1 MSVATGAP
9 AAREV
14 GAIPNGVV
22 PTPRSG
28 KPPRRWTV
36 SLGLLA
42 PSLLLYVVFLAVPL
56 LFILRYAF
64 ADDSP
69 GIVTVLMRESVKQV
83 LGTTIEAALYATLIC
98 GVLSVL
104 YAYAMQVAGKRWL
117 TVLMA
122 ALLGS
127 LLASLI
133 VRTYAFMI
141 VTGSSG
147 PFQRFIDLVDGS
159 GDGSLL
165 YSRSAVLIAMVHV
178 TLPLSVLSVFSVM
191 NRIPAHLTGAART
204 LGAKPA
210 SAWLRVTLPLLAP
223 GIAAGAAL
231 AFIQGVGMFVV
242 PAFLGGTEDRVVGQL
257 IDTNVA
263 LLGRI
268 TEAAILSILMIL
280 AVLICLVGF
289 RLFWPIETLFFADH
303 ESDGNPRTM
312 LTLLRRTRQRG
323 LLHQKDRLRG
333 VRAAAL
339 GIERVLSVVPWL
351 WVCRIVGVA
360 TAVFLVLP
368 YLVMVP
374 AAFTQTSFITFPP
387 EGFSLRWFGE
397 VAADGTWLPA
407 ARNSVIVGLV
417 ATVTAMI
424 AGVPLAW
431 LLARARMYPSVRGIV
446 LMLVMLPMLVPI
458 VAIALGEYLLF
469 LDLGIIGRLP
479 LLGLTH
485 GLLGVPVVVTVLVS
499 SLRHYDFD
507 LDRAARTLGAGPL
520 QVFRRIT
527 TPLIMPALLTGAS
540 FTFLHSLDELL
551 IAKNV
556 TALDGQTLPVK
567 LYSGISQ
574 GVTPALAAV
583 STVILTVTFAG
594 LLLGYALVRA
604 TRSVP
609 TPGRP

>member
-1 MSVATGAP
+1 MASP
-9 AAREV
+9 A
-14 GAIPNGVV
+14 
-22 PTPRSG
+22 
-28 KPPRRWTV
+28 
-36 SLGLLA
+36 
-42 PSLLLYVVFLAVPL
+42 LLLYGIFLVAPL
-56 LFILRYAF
+56 MLILRYAF

-69 GIVTVLMRESVKQV
+69 GIVSVLMRESVLRV
-83 LGTTIEAALYATLIC
+83 LRTTAEAALYATVIC
-98 GVLSVL
+98 AVISVA
-104 YAYAMQVAGKRWL
+104 YAYAMQLAGRAWR
-117 TVLMA
+117 TALMA

-141 VTGSSG
+141 VTGSGG
-147 PFQRFIDLVDGS
+147 PFQRFIDAVDGP

-165 YSRSAVLIAMVHV
+165 FSRTAVLIAMVHV

-191 NRIPAHLTGAART
+191 NRIPVHLTGAART
-204 LGAKPA
+204 LGARPT

-242 PAFLGGTEDRVVGQL
+242 PAFLGGTDDRVVAQL

-280 AVLICLVGF
+280 AVLFCLVVF
-289 RLFWPIETLFFADH
+289 RLLWPIETLFFADH
-303 ESDGNPRTM
+303 EASGNPRT
-312 LTLLRRTRQRG
+312 LFSLVRGVRQRG
-323 LLHQKDRLRG
+323 LIPREGLMGFGK
-333 VRAAAL
+333 VSL
-339 GIERVLSVVPWL
+339 GLEHILSFVPWG
-351 WVCRIVGVA
+351 WVCRVAGIV

-374 AAFTQTSFITFPP
+374 AAFTKTGFIKFPP

-397 VAADGTWLPA
+397 VAADGAWLPA
-407 ARNSVIVGLV
+407 AQNSVIVGVV
-417 ATVTAMI
+417 ATATAMI
-424 AGVPLAW
+424 AGVPLAL
-431 LLARARMYPSVRGIV
+431 LLAKARMQPSLRGVV
-446 LMLVMLPMLVPI
+446 LVLVMLPMLVPI
-458 VAIALGEYLLF
+458 VALALGEYLLF

-479 LLGLTH
+479 LLGVTH

-499 SLRHYDFD
+499 SLRHYDFN
-507 LDRAARTLGAGPL
+507 LDRAARTLGARPR
-520 QVFRRIT
+520 QVFARIT
-527 TPLIMPALLTGAS
+527 TPLIFPALLTGAG

-556 TALDGQTLPVK
+556 TTIGDQTLPVK
-567 LYSGISQ
+567 LYAGISQ

-594 LLLGYALVRA
+594 LLCGFLLLRA
-604 TRSVP
+604 MQSIRLQ
-609 TPGRP
+609 GRE